1 MVTFTTGTQKNY
13 EFTNTDERI
22 VPNSGLFLAS
32 QMVNAA
38 HIRENLDCLTTS
50 GKRSGKQFSDGD
62 IALAFVTSVV
72 NRDVNYCGVE
82 SFRNGDS
89 DFYKDAMDL
98 TRLPSEETVRQ
109 RMNTLG
115 RVKGIHDAVCRT
127 NVDLIRNSG
136 LEIKTLPNGM
146 VNVDVDVTPFINEK
160 TQKEGASRTYKKKD
174 GFAPIMA
181 YIGMNGFLLN
191 EEFRAGSQHCQKN
204 TVPFLEKTIDL
215 ARQVTDRDL
224 LFRLDSG
231 NDASV
236 NVGLFLEK
244 GVYFIF
250 KRNLRR
256 EKREDWL
263 KLAKDCSL
271 NVTFPR
277 EGKTVYI
284 GSSWENYFWT
294 DENRKSCQ
302 KVIRVVYE
310 ITERTID
317 KYGQHLLIP
326 DIEVNTY
333 ATNTGLTDEEIISYY
348 HQHGEM
354 EQYHSEIKSDMDC
367 EKLPSG
373 KFTTNTLVL
382 DLIMLAYNT
391 LRIIDQASLLQ
402 KDYPDA
408 EHMDPNRRRI
418 ITVILNLIYIPA
430 HITTHARKIKCGFG
444 NKNPWSNTYQRVFS
458 MLLEHKAA

>member
-1 MVTFTTGTQKNY
+1 MIAFTTGTQKNY
-13 EFTNTDERI
+13 EFAKTDERI
-22 VPNSGLFLAS
+22 VPNSGLFLTSRMVIAS
-32 QMVNAA
+32 EL
-38 HIRENLDCLTTS
+38 RENLDSLTLS
-50 GKRSGKQFSDGD
+50 RKRSKKHFSNGD
-62 IALAFVTSVV
+62 IALAFVNSII
-72 NRDVNYCGVE
+72 NHDVNYCGVE
-82 SFRNGDS
+82 SFRAGDS

-98 TRLPSEETVRQ
+98 TSLPSEETVRQ
-109 RMNTLG
+109 RLDTLG
-115 RVKGIHDAVCRT
+115 RAEGIHDAVCRSNIT
-127 NVDLIRNSG
+127 LIKNSG
-136 LEIKTLPNGM
+136 LEIKPLPNGM

-181 YIGMNGFLLN
+181 YIGRNGFLLN
-191 EEFRAGSQHCQKN
+191 EEFRIGSQHCQKN

-215 ARQVTDRDL
+215 ARKVTDRDL

-231 NDASV
+231 NDASD
-236 NVGLFLEK
+236 NIGLFLEK
-244 GVYFIF
+244 GIYFIF
-250 KRNLRR
+250 KRNLRK

-263 KLAKDCSL
+263 QLAKDCCV
-271 NVTFPR
+271 NVTVPR

-284 GSSWENYFWT
+284 GSSWETYSWKDKNQ
-294 DENRKSCQ
+294 KSVK

-317 KYGQHLLIP
+317 RYGQHLLIP
-326 DIEVNTY
+326 EIEVNTY

-373 KFTTNTLVL
+373 KFSTNALVL
-382 DLIMLAYNT
+382 DLIMLAYNA
-391 LRIIDQASLLQ
+391 LRIIDQASLLE
-402 KDYPDA
+402 KDYPNA
-408 EHMDPNRRRI
+408 EHMNLNRRRI

-430 HITTHARKIKCGFG
+430 HITTHARKIRCGFG
-444 NKNPWSNTYQRVFS
+444 NKNPWSDTYLRVFKT
-458 MLLEHKAA
+458 LLKPAV